1 MTLTQY
7 PTSEPFRAE
16 PQGLV
21 IEPVREEYGA
31 VFAFAAPYLDMQI
44 QLLSWMGLSARVG
57 YLWAPVELDW
67 SDNGQLDSPQDLSPS
82 GVYVRCSIMFGGIG
96 RTGSA
101 EDSIGRDEELRL
113 LRAES
118 VVSGNGAADSEEE
131 VNGVPEED

>member
-1 MTLTQY
+1 MAEKIRVKTPLVELDGDEMTRVMWRMVKEKLL
-7 PTSEPFRAE
+7 F
-16 PQGLV
+16 
-21 IEPVREEYGA
+21 
-31 VFAFAAPYLDMQI
+31 PYLDMQI

-131 VNGVPEED
+131 ANGVPEED